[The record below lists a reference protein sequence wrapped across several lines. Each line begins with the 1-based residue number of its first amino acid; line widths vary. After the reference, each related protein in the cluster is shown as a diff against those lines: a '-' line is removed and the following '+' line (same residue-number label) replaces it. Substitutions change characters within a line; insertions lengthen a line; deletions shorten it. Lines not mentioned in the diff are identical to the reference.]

1 MKKIK
6 TMKSLVKYLIENNKK
21 ISTMESCTGG
31 EIASTIT
38 NIEGASNAFEFSAV
52 TYSNEYKIKMGVDS
66 RIIDKYTV
74 YSIETADE
82 MSKVISN
89 YTNSNYGVG
98 ITGKLSR
105 PDINNPYGEDNLV
118 FISIYNKDNNKYYHK
133 EIKVDKITREENK
146 NIVIE
151 EIITMLI
158 NIIN

>member
-1 MKKIK
+1 MNKVVEELIK
-6 TMKSLVKYLIENNKK
+6 NNKT

-31 EIASTIT
+31 ALVNTIT
-38 NIEGASNAFEFSAV
+38 NIPGASEILKFSAI

-66 RIIDKYTV
+66 KIIDKYTV
-74 YSIETADE
+74 YSMETADE

-98 ITGKLSR
+98 VTGKLSR

-118 FISIYNKDNNKYYHK
+118 FVSIYDKDCDKYYHK
-133 EIKVDKITREENK
+133 EIKADKITREENK

-151 EIITMLI
+151 EIIAMLI

>member
-1 MKKIK
+1 MNKVVELLIK
-6 TMKSLVKYLIENNKK
+6 NNKT

-31 EIASTIT
+31 ALVNAIT
-38 NIEGASNAFEFSAV
+38 NIPGASEVLKFSAI
-52 TYSNEYKIKMGVDS
+52 TYSNEY
-66 RIIDKYTV
+66 T
-74 YSIETADE
+74 IETADE

-118 FISIYNKDNNKYYHK
+118 FVSIYDKDYDKYYHK

>member
-1 MKKIK
+1 MKEVVGKLIK
-6 TMKSLVKYLIENNKK
+6 LNKTV
-21 ISTMESCTGG
+21 STMESCTGG
-31 EIASTIT
+31 FIASSIT
-38 NIEGASNAFEFSAV
+38 DVEGASDVLKFSAV
-52 TYSNEYKIKMGVDS
+52 TYSNEYKIKLGVDS
-66 RIIDKYTV
+66 KTIDKYTV
-74 YSIETADE
+74 YSMETADE

>member
-1 MKKIK
+1 MNKVVELLIK
-6 TMKSLVKYLIENNKK
+6 NNKT

-31 EIASTIT
+31 SLVNAII
-38 NIEGASNAFEFSAV
+38 NIPGASEVLKFSAI
-52 TYSNEYKIKMGVDS
+52 TYSNEYKIKLGVDS
-66 RIIDKYTV
+66 KIIDKYTV

>member
-1 MKKIK
+1 MKEVVQKLILLNK
-6 TMKSLVKYLIENNKK
+6 TV
-21 ISTMESCTGG
+21 STMESCTGG
-31 EIASTIT
+31 YIANSIT
-38 NIEGASNAFEFSAV
+38 NVEGSSNIFKFGAV
-52 TYSNEYKIKMGVDS
+52 TYSNEYKIKLGVDS
-66 RIIDKYTV
+66 KIIDKYTV
-74 YSIETADE
+74 YSVETADE

-118 FISIYNKDNNKYYHK
+118 FVSIYDKDNNKYYHK

>member
-1 MKKIK
+1 M
-6 TMKSLVKYLIENNKK
+6 
-21 ISTMESCTGG
+21 
-31 EIASTIT
+31 
-38 NIEGASNAFEFSAV
+38 
-52 TYSNEYKIKMGVDS
+52 
-66 RIIDKYTV
+66 
-74 YSIETADE
+74 ETADE

-133 EIKVDKITREENK
+133 EIKVDKMTREENK